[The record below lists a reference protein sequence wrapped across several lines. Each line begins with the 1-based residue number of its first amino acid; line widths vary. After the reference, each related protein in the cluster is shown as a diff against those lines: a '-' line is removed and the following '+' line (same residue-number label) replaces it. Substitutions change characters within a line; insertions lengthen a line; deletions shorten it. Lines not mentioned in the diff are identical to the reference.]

1 MEQYEILHKKT
12 ATSVWRSIQIDV
24 CRTCQ
29 GSGKKAVFVGRG
41 RDDEYDYESC
51 RTCRGNGMVKK
62 ELTVNIFPYDNKK
75 DE

>member
-29 GSGKKAVFVGRG
+29 GSWKKPFLLAAV
-41 RDDEYDYESC
+41 
-51 RTCRGNGMVKK
+51 GMTNMIMNPAGLAAVT
-62 ELTVNIFPYDNKK
+62 EW
-75 DE
+75 